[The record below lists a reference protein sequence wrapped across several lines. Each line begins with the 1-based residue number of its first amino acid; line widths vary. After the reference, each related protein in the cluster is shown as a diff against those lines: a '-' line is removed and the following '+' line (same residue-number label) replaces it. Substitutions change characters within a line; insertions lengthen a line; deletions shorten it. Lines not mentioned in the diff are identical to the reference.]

1 MKTGDFIGYRLSAI
15 GYVRV
20 RTHTLLSIAMASTD
34 DTNQGGAS
42 IQGGFSF
49 GRAARAKD
57 RDVAALEAADE
68 AGIDDDSLWA
78 TARRFAAGVTVV
90 TAVGDAGYVG
100 ITVSAFSLLSLDP
113 PLALVCI
120 HAGSQLLDAIQSS
133 GAFAV
138 TILGSRQELLAETFA
153 GRAPS
158 SDPSFSDIPHR
169 TLLTGAPIL
178 AGGLAWLDCRLEQ
191 AHSGGD
197 HTIFVGRV
205 VAAGVAEGQDDPL
218 LYFGSQYRR
227 LAP

>member
-1 MKTGDFIGYRLSAI
+1 
-15 GYVRV
+15 
-20 RTHTLLSIAMASTD
+20 MASTE
-34 DTNQGGAS
+34 DTKQSGAS
-42 IQGGFSF
+42 IRGGFSF

-57 RDVAALEAADE
+57 RNVAALDAADE
-68 AGIDDDSLWA
+68 AGVDSDSLWA

-90 TAVGDAGYVG
+90 TAVGDLGYVG
-100 ITVSAFSLLSLDP
+100 ITVSAFSLVSLDP

-120 HAGSQLLDAIQSS
+120 HEGSQVLDAIQAS

-138 TILGSRQELLAETFA
+138 TILGGRQELLAEIFA
-153 GRAPS
+153 GRAPLP
-158 SDPSFSDIPHR
+158 DPGFKDILHR
-169 TLLTGAPIL
+169 TLLTGAPIIE
-178 AGGLAWLDCRLEQ
+178 GGLAWLDCRLDQ
-191 AHSGGD
+191 IHPGGD

>member
-1 MKTGDFIGYRLSAI
+1 
-15 GYVRV
+15 
-20 RTHTLLSIAMASTD
+20 MASTED
-34 DTNQGGAS
+34 SPQGGAS

-57 RDVAALEAADE
+57 RDVAALDAADE
-68 AGIDDDSLWA
+68 AGVDGDSLWA

-90 TAVGDAGYVG
+90 AAVGNAGYLG
-100 ITVSAFSLLSLDP
+100 ITVSAFSLVSLDP

-120 HAGSQLLDAIQSS
+120 NASSQVLEAIQAS

-138 TILGSRQELLAETFA
+138 TILGGRQELLAETFA

-158 SDPSFSDIPHR
+158 PDPNLSDIPHH

-178 AGGLAWLDCRLEQ
+178 VGGLAWLDCRLEQ
-191 AHSGGD
+191 AHTSGD